1 MYETIKLKE
10 SLTNYTII
18 FNRPEKLN
26 ALSEQMIEEL
36 HATLLHL
43 KDKTPM
49 VLLLKGEGTSFCTGH
64 DVSSSISFANE
75 EDAMNKLGKL
85 QEITSMITNY
95 PAPVVAALHGYA
107 LGAGFEIA
115 LNCDLLYAS
124 DQAIFGFPELE
135 VGLSITQGTS
145 YFLPR
150 AVGLTKSKE
159 FIFFSEK
166 ITAQKAK
173 ELSLIN
179 EIFNDDHLF
188 ESVNKKIE
196 ILSKKSLFAL
206 NEAKQLLNSGMNASL
221 DHSLKHEITT
231 LSKLLS

>member
-36 HATLLHL
+36 HATLLHV
-43 KDKTPM
+43 KEKNPK

-64 DVSSSISFANE
+64 DVNSSISFANE

-85 QEITSMITNY
+85 QEITSIITNY

-150 AVGLTKSKE
+150 AIGLTKSKE

-179 EIFNDDHLF
+179 EVFNDDHLF
-188 ESVNKKIE
+188 ESVNKKID

-206 NEAKQLLNSGMNASL
+206 NEVKQLLNNGMNASL